1 MMSTR
6 RGPTMR
12 AQWLGKQLR
21 ELRELARMTLK
32 DAADHLQR
40 DMGTMSRME
49 TGLAPARASDVLAL
63 LDLYG
68 VEDQTLRKG
77 LEQLSRDIKRK
88 GWWDGYDAD
97 AMGRMID
104 HAWIESRAEEI
115 RSYNVMTVPGLLQT
129 REYATNVIR
138 SADPDAPLET
148 TEHWVDFRMSRQ
160 RILTRAEPP
169 RMAAILDE
177 AVLRRIV
184 GATDVM
190 SAQLHKLAEIST
202 HPAVAIQVLP
212 FDAGA
217 HPSIEGPFTIF
228 NMPDPYPE
236 VACVETLGG
245 AIYVETPKVEVFL
258 KAYDCLREAA
268 LSLKESAAFISVM
281 AKQIEK
287 MSQRSSR

>member
-1 MMSTR
+1 MGAK

-21 ELRELARMTLK
+21 ELRESARMTLK
-32 DAADHLQR
+32 DAAEHLQR

-68 VEDQTLRKG
+68 VKDRARREG

-97 AMGRMID
+97 AMGGMID
-104 HAWIESRAEEI
+104 HAWIEARAGEI

-129 REYATNVIR
+129 RDYATTVIR
-138 SADPDAPLET
+138 SADPHAPLDRI
-148 TEHWVDFRMSRQ
+148 EHWVEFRMNRQ
-160 RILTRAEPP
+160 QVLTRERPP
-169 RMAAILDE
+169 RLAAILDE
-177 AVLRRIV
+177 AVLRRMV
-184 GATDVM
+184 GGPDVM
-190 SAQLHKLAEIST
+190 STQLRKLAEMSR
-202 HPAVAIQVLP
+202 HPTVVIHVLP
-212 FDAGA
+212 FGAGA

-228 NMPDPYPE
+228 DMPAPYPE

-245 AIYVETPKVEVFL
+245 TIYVETPKVENFL
-258 KAYDCLREAA
+258 RAYDYLREAA
-268 LSLKESAAFISVM
+268 LPGKESVALISDM
-281 AKQIEK
+281 AEQIERT
-287 MSQRSSR
+287 SQRSSR